1 MSSYSKLTCTMFS
14 TLIANTVITIIAPV
28 YPLVA
33 KSRGIGEVEIGL
45 IFSLAPL
52 FSFLCSFKIGNL
64 IQAIGVRNVSTL
76 GLAASVLNML
86 LLILASSQENLGF
99 LILSL
104 IGRAIGGFGL
114 ASIYV
119 SNMVVIN
126 RDFKTH
132 AETYTSLM
140 EAFGGVGLMV
150 SPIYCTLVYEEI
162 GLSGVFFF
170 LLLVI
175 LIFIPIN
182 WYFICTDA
190 SSKSTIQRSVD
201 AKLILNTNLK
211 LDLALLVYCYIVLCY
226 LEPTVSLF
234 FENKGLSE
242 SQIGMIFAAMAS
254 AYTLSN
260 FLMAWIAAYTQIRK
274 LFWLGPLLSVIVLTI
289 TGPAAVLLGSV
300 WMSIFGV
307 VLIGVATAIGFSSI
321 LPSMMN
327 ETRKLGFNPSSISD
341 QLSSTYSM
349 GMNLGEIV
357 GPSISGV
364 LISNLGFS
372 SSCGFLALC
381 GAALLI
387 VRFVAR
393 TKDYSKVELLNK
405 EYEMETL

>member
-1 MSSYSKLTCTMFS
+1 MSSYTKLTCTMFS
-14 TLIANTVITIIAPV
+14 TLLANTVITIIAPV

-33 KSRGIGEVEIGL
+33 NSRGIGEVEIGF

-64 IQAIGVRNVSTL
+64 IQAIGIRNVSTL
-76 GLAASVLNML
+76 GLAACVLNML
-86 LLILASSQENLGF
+86 LLILASTQENLGF
-99 LILSL
+99 LVLSL

-126 RDFKTH
+126 RDFKSR

-140 EAFGGVGLMV
+140 EAFGGVGLMI

-170 LLLVI
+170 LLLAI
-175 LIFIPIN
+175 LLFLPIN
-182 WYFICTDA
+182 WYFISTDT
-190 SSKSTIQRSVD
+190 SSKSSQKVSD
-201 AKLILNTNLK
+201 AKLVLNTNLK
-211 LDLALLVYCYIVLCY
+211 LDLALLVYCYVVLCY

-242 SQIGMIFAAMAS
+242 SQIGLIFAAMAS
-254 AYTLSN
+254 TYTLSN
-260 FLMAWIAAYTQIRK
+260 FLMAWIATYTKISK
-274 LFWLGPLLSVIVLTI
+274 IFWLGPLLSVMVLSI
-289 TGPAAVLLGSV
+289 TGPAAVLFESV

-307 VLIGVATAIGFSSI
+307 VLVGAATAIGFSTI

-327 ETRKLGFNPSSISD
+327 ETRKIGYNPNSVSN
-341 QLSSTYSM
+341 QLSSSYSM

-387 VRFVAR
+387 VRYVAR
-393 TKDYSKVELLNK
+393 TKDYSKLELLNK